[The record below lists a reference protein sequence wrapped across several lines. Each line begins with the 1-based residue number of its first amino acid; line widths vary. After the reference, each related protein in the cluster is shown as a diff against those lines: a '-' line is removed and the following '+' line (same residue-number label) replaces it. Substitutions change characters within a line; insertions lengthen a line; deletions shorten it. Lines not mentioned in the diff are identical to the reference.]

1 MRRVLVVAV
10 ISALVLMFAVAA
22 VGPVLAGQPDVEC
35 EDFSSSPGHASD
47 ARGSAFA
54 EDGIAH
60 EHYAGEQDQNDNNPH
75 SVSQYDVACAKV
87 SSH

>member
-54 EDGIAH
+54 EDCIAH
-60 EHYAGEQDQNDNNPH
+60 QHYAGEQDQNDNNPH
-75 SVSQYDVACAKV
+75 SVSQYDIACAKA

>member
-1 MRRVLVVAV
+1 MRSVLIVAV
-10 ISALVLMFAVAA
+10 ILALVLALAVAA
-22 VGPVLAGQPDVEC
+22 VGPALAGQPDVEC

-54 EDGIAH
+54 EDGVAGQ
-60 EHYAGEQDQNDNNPH
+60 HYAGEQPQNSQNSH
-75 SVSQYDVACAKV
+75 SVSQYDVACEKV